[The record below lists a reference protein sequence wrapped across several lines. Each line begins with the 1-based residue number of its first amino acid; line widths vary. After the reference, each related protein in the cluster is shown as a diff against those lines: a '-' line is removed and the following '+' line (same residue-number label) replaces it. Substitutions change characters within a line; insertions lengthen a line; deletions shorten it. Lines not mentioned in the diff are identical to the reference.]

1 MNRRLLLLA
10 PFALAI
16 AGAGWWLA
24 RPPPP
29 SDEQLIRSL
38 FEEAVLAAEERRVSD
53 AVAGL
58 SERFSG
64 QGLNR
69 RELKQLVA
77 AQTLGGRWLVVRVA
91 GLRVD
96 VTGDG
101 ARAVLDLVASRAGA
115 GKAVADLLPAD
126 GNAWRVD
133 CRLEREP
140 EGWRVVG
147 ASWVAESLADALAGP
162 ASPEP
167 GAEPAEP
174 AQGGSAPSR

>member
-10 PFALAI
+10 ALALAI
-16 AGAGWWLA
+16 VGAGWWLA

-38 FEEAVLAAEERRVSD
+38 FEEATQAVEARRVSD

-58 SERFSG
+58 SERFNG
-64 QGLNR
+64 QGLSR

-77 AQTLGGRWLVVRVA
+77 SQTLGGRWLVVRVA
-91 GLRVD
+91 GLRVE
-96 VTGDG
+96 VAGDG
-101 ARAVLDLVASRAGA
+101 ARAVLDLVASRAGVGRA
-115 GKAVADLLPAD
+115 LADLLPAD

-140 EGWRVVG
+140 EGWRIVG
-147 ASWVAESLADALAGP
+147 ASWVEESLTEALAGP
-162 ASPEP
+162 EPVAGPAP
-167 GAEPAEP
+167 GA
-174 AQGGSAPSR
+174 APSR

>member
-1 MNRRLLLLA
+1 MNRRFLLLA
-10 PFALAI
+10 PLALAI

-29 SDEQLIRSL
+29 SDEQLIRAL
-38 FEEAVLAAEERRVSD
+38 FEEGARAAEERRVSD

-64 QGLNR
+64 QGLTR

-77 AQTLGGRWLVVRVA
+77 AQTMGGRWLVIRIA
-91 GLRVD
+91 GLRVE
-96 VTGDG
+96 VAGDR
-101 ARAVLDLVASRAGA
+101 ARALLDLVASRAGA

-126 GNAWRVD
+126 GDAWRVD

-147 ASWVAESLADALAGP
+147 ASWVAESLAEALAGP
-162 ASPEP
+162 EP
-167 GAEPAEP
+167 G
-174 AQGGSAPSR
+174 GAPGPGDAAPPR